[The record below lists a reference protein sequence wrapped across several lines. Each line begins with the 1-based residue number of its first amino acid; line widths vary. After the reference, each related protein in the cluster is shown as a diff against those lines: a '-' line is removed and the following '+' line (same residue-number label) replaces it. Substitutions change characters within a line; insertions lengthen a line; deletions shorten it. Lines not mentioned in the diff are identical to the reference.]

1 MTAPDISCEGLA
13 ALTLHFGSLPNPS
26 HAVATVLALRAALD
40 AAERER
46 DEAHSRGDDWCDQ
59 AQKMRRERDAA
70 VREIGNTAR
79 EATAAADATGYARG
93 VKDAADACKAAKL
106 PQHLVES
113 GPMAGWQTF
122 NHEWPATIHAA
133 ILALLI
139 DVTEESQA

>member
-79 EATAAADATGYARG
+79 EATAAAAATSYARG
-93 VKDAADACKAAKL
+93 MEEAARMLDEKATEL
-106 PQHLVES
+106 QRQHGI
-113 GPMAGWQTF
+113 GPDSFCVVTLRAR
-122 NHEWPATIHAA
+122 AAA
-133 ILALLI
+133 IRARAEGA
-139 DVTEESQA
+139 VA